1 MSAPRFA
8 VEAVRGNVG
17 VLTNSTVFAS
27 KIKIAAEQN
36 NLDLT
41 TYSPEEIN
49 EVQFGSITT
58 HDSWLIFLDQEMAT
72 FFIGPGRGV
81 WGTLTTYPHP
91 HLYIVER
98 SWDQIPLELPTHST
112 LVLLGEYLG
121 LDEQGSPT
129 LEFLKEKLINGEECV
144 LGEGGLSNLHLMS
157 EEYVMTALTR
167 LLSSQSEVPRL
178 HLGNAGGVSLT
189 SLLQLYSETKKQSLK
204 IEYRD
209 DGIKSPVPPSF
220 YRSTHTIFENL
231 PKESTLDLFLTAL
244 NNKQTRP
251 NVVEKSKPTE
261 SVQPQKSPE
270 EPPVTK
276 PETNEIVLPPSPS
289 RLPRLVREISEETPV
304 QKTYNLSNLEFVP
317 TQAPR
322 KKTKLSAPRFLKNKT
337 LKVVGR
343 GLLFGFIFYL
353 GSLAL
358 ALGVTWVTLTNY
370 KRQFLAGSLENLS
383 SNQIAKLAGTYL
395 YTNAVALGAD
405 EPTMLLDAYRQ
416 SLVIS
421 DTTSTLAR
429 SAKDISSHILTSQDL
444 NLAGILT
451 NTRVDIENL
460 YQQLSLL
467 DGTLP
472 TETPK
477 LLGSFKDDYQ
487 SIKNL
492 LPKLKKNSLLGKGV
506 FSILPDLIS
515 VNDRAKYLVLFQNN
529 MELRGTGGFIGS
541 YGILSFEKGKLY
553 DFQVYD
559 VYAAD
564 GALKGHVEP
573 PAPIK
578 NILGEAKWYLRDSN
592 FDPDFPTSARRAEWF
607 LKKSM
612 NQDVAGTIAIDLETL
627 RLLLKSIGPLE
638 LSDYGE
644 TINDG
649 NLAERAQFHAEVNFF
664 PGSTAKKEFLSSVAD
679 ALFSKLKT
687 ADSKTLLNIGNSLMA
702 SLESGDTQISV
713 TNASSERILQT
724 LGWNGAVESKPCPT
738 SPCYDDYL
746 YSVDS
751 NFGVNKANFYI
762 TKDSNLDVSINKD
775 GNPTYTLQTTW
786 KNAATSNAWPAGSYK
801 NYARLYLPP
810 SSIVQQVKIGDAIL
824 SSSDYTLTEEH
835 GKLVLAYLIT
845 VPINNSSTSTVVY
858 SNNTKLISGAF
869 YTLYFQR
876 QSGSRAADKVRVT
889 YNLPLYLKPLKL
901 SPEPTTLESQKLGF
915 DFLNDTDHRLSIQF

>member
-1 MSAPRFA
+1 MSVPRFA

-17 VLTNSTVFAS
+17 VLTNSAVFAS

-36 NLDLT
+36 NLELT
-41 TYSPEEIN
+41 TYSPEEIQD
-49 EVQFGSITT
+49 VQLGSIAT
-58 HDSWLIFLDQEMAT
+58 HDSWLVFLDHDMAT

-81 WGTLTTYPHP
+81 WGALTTYPHP

-98 SWDQIPLELPTHST
+98 SWDQLPLELPTHST

-121 LDEQGSPT
+121 LDQLGSPT
-129 LEFLKEKLINGEECV
+129 LETLREQLVGGEGCV

-157 EEYVMTALTR
+157 EDYVVSALVL

-178 HLGNAGGVSLT
+178 NLGNSGGVSLT
-189 SLLQLYSETKKQSLK
+189 SLLQLYSEAKKQSLK
-204 IEYRD
+204 LEYRD
-209 DGIKSPVPPSF
+209 DGVKSPVPPSF
-220 YRSTHTIFENL
+220 YRSTHALFENL
-231 PKESTLDLFLTAL
+231 PKESTLELFLSSILTHQA
-244 NNKQTRP
+244 KPKTIETT
-251 NVVEKSKPTE
+251 EKTKIIPIEQPSKISPPPT
-261 SVQPQKSPE
+261 
-270 EPPVTK
+270 
-276 PETNEIVLPPSPS
+276 
-289 RLPRLVREISEETPV
+289 RLPKLVRETPPPAPV
-304 QKTYNLSNLEFVP
+304 SKTYNLSNLEFVP
-317 TQAPR
+317 ARAPR
-322 KKTKLSAPRFLKNKT
+322 KKIKLKAPHFLKNKA
-337 LKVVGR
+337 LKIVGR

-358 ALGVTWVTLTNY
+358 ALGITWVTLTNY
-370 KRQFLAGSLENLS
+370 KNQFLAGSLENLS
-383 SNQIAKLAGTYL
+383 SNRIAKLSAAYL

-405 EPTMLLDAYRQ
+405 ESVVLLDAYRQ
-416 SLVIS
+416 ALELS
-421 DTTSTLAR
+421 DTTASLAQG
-429 SAKDISSHILTSQDL
+429 AKDISAHILTSEEV
-444 NLAGILT
+444 NLAGTLT
-451 NTRVDIENL
+451 STRLGVENL

-472 TETPK
+472 ATTPK
-477 LLGSFKDDYQ
+477 ILARVEDDYLAV
-487 SIKNL
+487 KNL
-492 LPKLKKNSLLGKGV
+492 LPSLKKNTLLGKGV

-515 VNDRAKYLVLFQNN
+515 LNDRAKYLVLFQNN

-559 VYAAD
+559 VYTAD

-612 NQDVAGTIAIDLETL
+612 NQDVVGTIAINLETL

-644 TINDG
+644 TINDA

-679 ALFSKLKT
+679 ALFTKLKT
-687 ADSKTLLNIGNSLMA
+687 ADAKTLLSISSALMT
-702 SLESGDTQISV
+702 SLESSDTQISV
-713 TNASSERILQT
+713 NNVSSERILQT

-738 SPCYDDYL
+738 TPCYDDYL

-762 TKDSNLDVSINKD
+762 TKDASLDISISKD
-775 GNPTYTLQTTW
+775 GLPTHTLQTTW

-810 SSIVQQVKIGDAIL
+810 SSVIQEVKIGDNIL
-824 SSSDYTLTEEH
+824 NSSDYTVSQEH
-835 GKLVLAYLIT
+835 GRLVLSYLIT
-845 VPINNSSTSTVVY
+845 VPINNTTSSTVVY

-876 QSGSRAADKVRVT
+876 QSGSRAADKLRVT

-901 SPEPTTLESQKLGF
+901 SPEPSALEAQKLSF